1 MRLLSTTDEWGTLS
15 QPDPAYSSA
24 TCKDTFMIHV
34 VAVITTKPG
43 MRSVVL
49 ALFNANRPAVLAE
62 EGCIEYV
69 PTIDAQGTPPGKGS
83 LGPDTFVVIE
93 KWDSLAALQ
102 AHATAPHMAAYVTR
116 TREMVESRMI
126 HVLEGA

>member
-1 MRLLSTTDEWGTLS
+1 
-15 QPDPAYSSA
+15 
-24 TCKDTFMIHV
+24 MIHV

-43 MRSVVL
+43 LRSQVL
-49 ALFNANRPAVLAE
+49 ALFKANRPAVLAE
-62 EGCIEYV
+62 AGCIEYI
-69 PTIDAQGTPPGKGS
+69 PTIDAQGIPAGKGS

-93 KWDSLAALQ
+93 KWESLPALQ
-102 AHATAPHMAAYVTR
+102 AHALAPHMATYAAQ